1 LYQPLTSLSPPSARR
16 IHAAYDGGTPARH
29 QTHKPSL
36 GGSKTGV
43 SQNVQANGSSG
54 VCALIKEEIPGSM
67 PAAVTAGPLRLR

>member
-1 LYQPLTSLSPPSARR
+1 VRGPPSPPSARR

-43 SQNVQANGSSG
+43 SQNVQAGSSG
-54 VCALIKEEIPGSM
+54 TCPLITEDPVSM
-67 PAAVTAGPLRLR
+67 LTAIAAGPIGLQ